1 MKRNRRAS
9 LRTIISNL
17 NFSEI
22 EDILTTCYKYT
33 PGKPGSKKDFTL
45 EEVLDEIADD
55 ELKKN

>member
-1 MKRNRRAS
+1 M
-9 LRTIISNL
+9 RTIISNL